1 MMKKSLLFLVFT
13 FALLSA
19 QNQRFTY
26 EYAFVVDSTNKSNVE
41 KELLVLDVIPTGS
54 QFYSYA
60 KFKDDS
66 LSVVEMQRQANS
78 GSETVDV
85 ALNYTGKINYTVAKK
100 YPTFETVMHIPIG
113 QDDYRVLEDRK
124 MSWKISA
131 EKEKIG
137 EFETQK
143 AETTLYSRKWTAWF
157 TTEIP
162 IQDGPYKFY
171 GLPGLIV
178 KIQDHTKTH
187 SFELKGI
194 AKYVDN
200 NKLQIDK
207 EYNYENEIPISY
219 LQYKKL
225 FLEQRNDPTKTL
237 RELLNK
243 AGTTIKMFGRDGN
256 EVKPS
261 EILRERE
268 LQGKENRKKNNN
280 PLELD
285 LLQ

>member
-1 MMKKSLLFLVFT
+1 MKKYLLLLVLSYAF
-13 FALLSA
+13 LSA

-26 EYAFVVDSTNKSNVE
+26 EYSFVSDSTNKTKVE
-41 KELLVLDVIPTGS
+41 KELLILDVIPTGS

-66 LSVVEMQRQANS
+66 LSVVELKRQANS

-85 ALNYTGKINYTVAKK
+85 SLSYTGKIDYTVAKK
-100 YPTFETVMHIPIG
+100 YPTFETVMHIHIL

-124 MSWKISA
+124 MIWKISA
-131 EKEKIG
+131 EKQKIG
-137 EFETQK
+137 ELESQK
-143 AETTLYSRKWTAWF
+143 AETTLYGRKWTAWF
-157 TTEIP
+157 TSEIP
-162 IQDGPYKFY
+162 IQDGPYKFH

-178 KIQDHTKTH
+178 KIQDQSKTH
-187 SFELKGI
+187 SYELKGI

-200 NKLQIDK
+200 NKSQID
-207 EYNYENEIPISY
+207 EEFNYENEIPISY

-225 FLEQRNDPTKTL
+225 FLEQRNDPTKSL

-243 AGTTIKMFGRDGN
+243 SGTTLKMFGPVGN
-256 EVKPS
+256 EIKPS

-268 LQGKENRKKNNN
+268 LKGKENRKKNNN